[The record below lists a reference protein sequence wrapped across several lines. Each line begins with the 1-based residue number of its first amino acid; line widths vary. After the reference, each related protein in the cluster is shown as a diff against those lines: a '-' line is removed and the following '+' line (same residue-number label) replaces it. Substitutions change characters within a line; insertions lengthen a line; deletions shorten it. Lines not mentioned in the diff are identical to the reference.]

1 VPTRRSV
8 FVVDDDPSMRMG
20 IKRLP
25 RVHGFHSTLFESA
38 NALLTHG
45 DFDKAV
51 CLIVDINL
59 NGESGIELYRRLA
72 DSGVSLPVVYITGN
86 DSEANHA
93 GAIESGCIAYLTKP
107 FAASSLIEPIERVHV
122 AAA

>member
-1 VPTRRSV
+1 
-8 FVVDDDPSMRMG
+8 MRMG
-20 IKRLP
+20 IKRLLK
-25 RVHGFHSTLFESA
+25 VHGFRSTSFESA

-45 DFDKAV
+45 DFGEAS
-51 CLIVDINL
+51 CLIIDINL

-72 DSGVSLPVVYITGN
+72 NSGVGLPVIYITGN

-107 FAASSLIEPIERVHV
+107 FAASSLIEPIERLYAT
-122 AAA
+122 AA